1 MIMKK
6 NYALAGFGISASSS
20 FYMKWSLQEFCWI
33 TWMTGLVYTWACIV
47 SAMFQIVLTARR
59 EKELYKDS
67 LPFASWMP
75 PGNFVVVISI
85 TAIAAGA
92 LSFIIY
98 NFIFGF
104 YGVFLS
110 FFAEMYPYRFFGR
123 DGFINSN
130 FFTPVIWLIVVF
142 WTMPVGTLIARKDD
156 FLGPKPWRRLLF
168 PLQKEVIRMHIL
180 TIGMPIITLLTYV
193 MFKRFYEE
201 IVIIVL
207 LAIFYFLPEGK
218 KSEKIELEKPV

>member
-1 MIMKK
+1 MDKILK
-6 NYALAGFGISASSS
+6 LSAFILTAYSAYS
-20 FYMKWSLQEFCWI
+20 MKWSLQEYCWI
-33 TWMTGLVYTWACIV
+33 LWMTGLVYTWVCI
-47 SAMFQIVLTARR
+47 STAMFQIVLTARR

-85 TAIAAGA
+85 TAITAGA

-207 LAIFYFLPEGK
+207 LAIFYFLPDGK
-218 KSEKIELEKPV
+218 KSEKIELRKPV